1 MKKIVV
7 ILAAIATLT
16 SCKSEADK
24 KAEQSQKNVEFYTK
38 VWDQVIN
45 EGKVNV
51 LDTAYA
57 ESIVLHTLPEIK
69 GIKDSKAY

>member
-1 MKKIVV
+1 MFNQYIKKMKKIVV
-7 ILAAIATLT
+7 LLLAGLSITA
-16 SCKSEADK
+16 CMSEADK

-51 LDTAYA
+51 LDTA
-57 ESIVLHTLPEIK
+57 
-69 GIKDSKAY
+69 